1 MKDFFSNPLIVKEM
15 RERFR
20 SKRSF
25 WILGIYLF
33 VMGAILLGFLAIQ
46 EMNSFLAPGENRD
59 LFLMIAVIQYAM
71 ICLIAP
77 ALSAG
82 TISGE
87 RERQTLHVLLTTHLS
102 PGRIIISKLVTS
114 LAFIFL
120 TVIASLPLYSFVF
133 LYGGISPQQL
143 FTFVLFLTM
152 SIIFLGALGLFCSTW
167 IKRTGVSTI
176 TAYGLAF
183 FFVVGTGLLCLFI
196 GMFLQELYPDVYPGD
211 EVFNELGLQ
220 LMASANP
227 VYVMFSI
234 LGENIGPSIEPIV
247 TPWVF
252 FTITYSLLTTV
263 LVGWSTYLLHP
274 VRKFAW
280 SWKK

>member
-1 MKDFFSNPLIVKEM
+1 MNDFFSNPLIVKEM

-25 WILGIYLF
+25 WILGTYLF
-33 VMGAILLGFLAIQ
+33 VMGAILLGFLFIT
-46 EMNSFLAPGENRD
+46 EMNTYLTPGENRD
-59 LFLMIAVIQYAM
+59 MFLMIAVIQYAM
-71 ICLIAP
+71 ICFIAP

-82 TISGE
+82 AISGE

-102 PGRIIISKLVTS
+102 PGRIIISKLITS

-120 TVIASLPLYSFVF
+120 MVVATLPLYSFVF

-143 FTFVLFLTM
+143 SLFVLFLAIN
-152 SIIFLGALGLFCSTW
+152 IIFFGALGIFCSTW

-196 GMFLQELYPDVYPGD
+196 GLLLSELYPDKYIGD
-211 EVFNELGLQ
+211 EVFNQLGMQFL
-220 LMASANP
+220 ASSNP

-234 LGENIGPSIEPIV
+234 LGESIGPTIEPVV
-247 TPWVF
+247 TPWLLFIVLY
-252 FTITYSLLTTV
+252 TILTVV
-263 LVGWSTYLLHP
+263 LIIWSTYLLHP
-274 VRKFAW
+274 VRKRYW
-280 SWKK
+280 GWKK